1 MGKCLFNML
10 SVSITAFIFSFC
22 KQNDTKNTLTIRWED
37 YQTVIKAYP
46 DAEGHFIKAQY
57 ELKDKLSDI
66 STSKIKV
73 SKVKY
78 IYYLDL
84 IHRRNKIC
92 YATLSDDNI

>member
-46 DAEGHFIKAQY
+46 DAEGLCQGEIQP
-57 ELKDKLSDI
+57 
-66 STSKIKV
+66 
-73 SKVKY
+73 
-78 IYYLDL
+78 
-84 IHRRNKIC
+84 
-92 YATLSDDNI
+92 